1 MLESYYVEVYRYILD
16 VEMMLLEE
24 YKIDSISF
32 IKDMTLMD
40 LQSYV
45 NRVIDRK
52 KEEQEQRN
60 KQMSKDKF
68 TKSLIAIRDIL
79 NFMTGFKQ

>member
-1 MLESYYVEVYRYILD
+1 MLESYYVAVYRYILD

>member
-1 MLESYYVEVYRYILD
+1 MMLESYYVAVYRYILD

-60 KQMSKDKF
+60 K
-68 TKSLIAIRDIL
+68 
-79 NFMTGFKQ
+79 